1 MYEVELKFPLPPG
14 PAADAV
20 LAKLADRGAAFGEP
34 VTQADTYYAHPVRD
48 FAATDE
54 ALRVRVVTGP
64 DGVPRGRLTYKGP
77 KLDAAT
83 KTREEFEPA
92 FADGPEPIAAL
103 RSALDRLG
111 FGEVFTVTKTRR
123 AAALTT
129 PDAAGSPRAYEVTRD
144 AVENVGEFMEIETV
158 ADADSLD
165 AARAGVLAFAADLGL
180 GGAIRRSYLGMA
192 LEAAGRPTGGG

>member
-14 PAADAV
+14 AAAERT
-20 LAKLADRGAAFGEP
+20 LAKLADLGATFGDP

-83 KTREEFEPA
+83 KTREEFEPPL
-92 FADGPEPIAAL
+92 ADGPEPVAAL
-103 RSALDRLG
+103 SAAFDRLG
-111 FGEVFTVTKTRR
+111 FRPVLTVTKTRR
-123 AAALTT
+123 TARFKIGGGRTCEAAHDQVEGLGQFLELETT
-129 PDAAGSPRAYEVTRD
+129 
-144 AVENVGEFMEIETV
+144 
-158 ADADSLD
+158 ADSVTLS
-165 AARAGVLAFAADLGL
+165 AAREALLTLAADLAL
-180 GGAIRRSYLGMA
+180 GDGERRGYLEML
-192 LEAAGRPTGGG
+192 LELSDTPTAGG